1 MSDID
6 LKDIQFSHLVEDKRT
21 LAFIAPLSSDLNY
34 VVNEISEG
42 RDVNMVLYVGLA
54 KTHPEDNYEK
64 KTGREVAI
72 SKIVAVD
79 GIFNKCFISRKEVGY
94 YLIMDIEGEWFSVLF
109 SAKHGV
115 DHAKLQWCHLCEDIT
130 DAKSF

>member
-1 MSDID
+1 MSNVD

-21 LAFIAPLSSDLNY
+21 LAFVPPLTSDLNY
-34 VVNEISEG
+34 IVNEISEG
-42 RDVNMVLYVGLA
+42 RDANIVLYVGLA

-64 KTGREVAI
+64 KIGREVST

-79 GIFNKCFISRKEVGY
+79 GILNKCFISRKEVGY
-94 YLIMDIEGEWFSVLF
+94 CLIMNIEDEWFSMLF

-115 DHAKLQWCHLCEDIT
+115 EHAKLQWCHLCEDIT